1 MNAAL
6 KCVLSGILLTI
17 ESSASETSANES
29 SPTRPP
35 KDCVV
40 LLHGLGRT
48 GLSMKPVGWFLALRE
63 CNVVN
68 ITYPSLCVPME
79 QLADEYLDRALSER
93 VPRNA
98 RRVHFVTHSMGGIL
112 LRQYLATHSVENLGR
127 VVMLGPPNQGSELAD
142 RFKGYALARW
152 LVGPNLSRLGVGP
165 DDLPQKLGMV
175 TFEVGVI
182 AGDRPLSGWFRRH
195 TKPNDGKVAVESTKV
210 AGMKDF
216 TVVHCSHTFMMCKRE
231 ALQQIGEFI
240 QRGRFRYI
248 EK

>member
-17 ESSASETSANES
+17 ESSTGETSANES

-48 GLSMKPVGWFLALRE
+48 GLSMKPVEWFLARRE

-79 QLADEYLDRALSER
+79 QLADEYLDRTLAER

-142 RFKGYALARW
+142 RFKDCALARW
-152 LVGPNLSRLGVGP
+152 LVGPN
-165 DDLPQKLGMV
+165 DLPQKLGMV

-195 TKPNDGKVAVESTKV
+195 TKPNDGRVAVESTKV

-216 TVVHCSHTFMMCKRE
+216 TVVHLLAHVYDVQAQNTSADR
-231 ALQQIGEFI
+231 
-240 QRGRFRYI
+240 
-248 EK
+248 

>member
-1 MNAAL
+1 MKTAL
-6 KCVLSGILLTI
+6 KCFLAGTLLAI
-17 ESSASETSANES
+17 ESVATETSANES
-29 SPTRPP
+29 SPTNPQ
-35 KDCVV
+35 DCVV

-48 GLSMKPVGWFLALRE
+48 GLSMKPVGWFLARRG

-79 QLADEYLDRALSER
+79 QLADEYLNRALAER
-93 VPRNA
+93 VPPNA

-112 LRQYLATHSVENLGR
+112 LRQYLATHGIANLGR

-142 RFKGYALARW
+142 RFKCCALARW
-152 LVGPNLSRLGVGP
+152 LAGPNLSRLGIGP
-165 DDLPQKLGMV
+165 DDLSQKIGKV
-175 TFEVGVI
+175 NFEAGVI
-182 AGDRPLSGWFRRH
+182 AGDRPLFGWFRRH

-231 ALQQIGEFI
+231 TLQQIGDFI
-240 QRGRFRYI
+240 QCGRFRHI
-248 EK
+248 EE